1 MRAFLLKK
9 SILGVTC
16 SLKKL
21 NTSNYTTT
29 RVIKKNVESLFF
41 SLYNTTSKQEINI
54 LIRKFFKKIIPYI

>member
-41 SLYNTTSKQEINI
+41 SLYNTTSKQEINT
-54 LIRKFFKKIIPYI
+54 FS